1 MGKKKKQTNKVTL
14 KPLEDPTTFVPPL
27 PIGLPH
33 MGRPP
38 HVPWIQ
44 AKDHPYMLL
53 SHFYPKIKYPPL
65 VDEGYPCPF
74 Q

>member
-1 MGKKKKQTNKVTL
+1 
-14 KPLEDPTTFVPPL
+14 
-27 PIGLPH
+27 
-33 MGRPP
+33 
-38 HVPWIQ
+38 
-44 AKDHPYMLL
+44 MLL